1 VITVTYINDNL
12 ERLKTFLETCGLLND
27 ETVTL
32 ATETAVYMSGP
43 VDVLKILDAQENVL
57 FRLEHAKNGS
67 NHTYEYA
74 ACISS
79 GSYSLSGTTY
89 YHRLVEA
96 AGCKNGASIRFE
108 GTGSLSNLTGC
119 LRIVRN
125 NLGKLVFIYNTS
137 GSSISNSVDLCCIS
151 WDDVLPFRT
160 VTIRGH
166 NRMTAVVAPMFTNAA
181 FDTLSYTA
189 KSGFLPYS
197 RGYTCYFRAL
207 TINGHRFLNDGYF
220 AIEDEG

>member
-1 VITVTYINDNL
+1 MITVTYINNNL

-32 ATETAVYMSGP
+32 TTETAIYMTGTAQ
-43 VDVLKILDAQENVL
+43 VLKILDAQENVL
-57 FRLEHAKNGS
+57 FRLEHVASGS
-67 NHTYEYA
+67 NHKFEYA
-74 ACISS
+74 AYISS
-79 GSYSLSGTTY
+79 GSYSISGTTN

-108 GTGSLSNLTGC
+108 GTGAYSNVTGC

-137 GSSISNSVDLCCIS
+137 GNSISNRADLGCIT

-160 VTIRGH
+160 VTLIGH
-166 NRMTAVVAPMFTNAA
+166 NRMTAVIAPMFTNAA